1 MVHKEKDPII
11 QKLKSDVFG
20 KMSEIVDGGIK
31 PSEASVLNFNAAQTN
46 YSTEAQENI
55 LKALKELKQLE

>member
-20 KMSEIVDGGIK
+20 KMSEIVDGGRK
-31 PSEASVLNFNAAQTN
+31 PSVTPVLNFNNQQTS

-55 LKALKELKQLE
+55 RKALEELKQLE

>member
-31 PSEASVLNFNAAQTN
+31 PSETSVLNFNDAQTN

-55 LKALKELKQLE
+55 LKALEELKQLE

>member
-1 MVHKEKDPII
+1 MVHREKDPII

-20 KMSEIVDGGIK
+20 KMSDIVDGGKK
-31 PSEASVLNFNAAQTN
+31 PSETSVLNFNDAQTN

-55 LKALKELKQLE
+55 LKALEELKQLE

>member
-1 MVHKEKDPII
+1 MVHKDKDPIL

-20 KMSEIVDGGIK
+20 KMSEIVDGGKK
-31 PSEASVLNFNAAQTN
+31 PSTTPVLNFNNQQTG

-55 LKALKELKQLE
+55 RKALEELKQLE

>member
-1 MVHKEKDPII
+1 MVHREKDPII

-20 KMSEIVDGGIK
+20 KMSDIVDGGK
-31 PSEASVLNFNAAQTN
+31 KLSETSVLNFNDAQTN

-55 LKALKELKQLE
+55 RKALEELKQLE

>member
-31 PSEASVLNFNAAQTN
+31 PSGAPVLNFNDAQTN

-55 LKALKELKQLE
+55 LKALEELKQLE